1 MSKDTDDK
9 YDIPDGRVGGVG
21 GTSMSTKVWVYRNLK
36 YGRNSAPLYSV
47 VCNGKVVRRV
57 HRILL
62 TDCRFV
68 VREGGRQ
75 MVLQQKTKNV
85 HAFVVGYDA
94 GTAGAYGIDKN
105 GKDLPVRVI
114 YNPYNDANFMAIGGP
129 TARAISGA
137 GVVLLNQNGI
147 SAAYVSD
154 LSDLVCIS
162 TGTRKVKG

>member
-9 YDIPDGRVGGVG
+9 YDIPDGR
-21 GTSMSTKVWVYRNLK
+21 KVWVYRNLK

-68 VREGGRQ
+68 VRERGRQ

-129 TARAISGA
+129 TLKRAISGA
-137 GVVLLNQNGI
+137 GVVLLNKNGI

-154 LSDLVCIS
+154 LSEATKEVFDGGEIIA